1 MVSLESAPKRRL
13 YEIFFP
19 RRTGQ
24 APYHRSIWSDHRHS
38 CEKCQAVDIERT
50 ATIANVCAIGAPLLN
65 EELAKLRAP
74 VVKQKNKEVADWADK
89 AGVFPTAKA
98 KTVQVKYKE

>member
-1 MVSLESAPKRRL
+1 MKFTSLDERGNRVTVKV
-13 YEIFFP
+13 F
-19 RRTGQ
+19 
-24 APYHRSIWSDHRHS
+24 WSDHRQG

-50 ATIANVCAIGAPLLN
+50 DAVANVCAIGAPLLN

-89 AGVFPTAKA
+89 AGVFIKPR
-98 KTVQVKYKE
+98 VKDPHTKYVEPE